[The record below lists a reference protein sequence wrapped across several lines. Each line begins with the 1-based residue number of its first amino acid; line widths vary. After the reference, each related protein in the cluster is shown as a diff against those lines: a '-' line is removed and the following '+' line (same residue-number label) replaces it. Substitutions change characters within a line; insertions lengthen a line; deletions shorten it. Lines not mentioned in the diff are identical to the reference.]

1 MGNALLQKAISEFE
15 KLPADDQNA
24 VAARWLEE
32 LKDEQIWAEK
42 FAATSDEQ
50 WDKLAD
56 LVRKDIA
63 KGDTTSL
70 DSFLDEM
77 NTG

>member
-1 MGNALLQKAISEFE
+1 MSNALLQKAISEFE
-15 KLPADDQNA
+15 KLSVDDQNA

-42 FAATSDEQ
+42 FAATTDEQ

-63 KGDTTSL
+63 KGDVTGL

-77 NTG
+77 PTE

>member
-1 MGNALLQKAISEFE
+1 MSNTLLQKALSEFE
-15 KLPADDQNA
+15 KLSADDQNA

-32 LKDEQIWAEK
+32 LKDEQIWHRK
-42 FAATSDEQ
+42 FAATTDEQ

-63 KGDTTSL
+63 KGDTASL
-70 DSFLDEM
+70 DSFLDEL
-77 NTG
+77 NPE

>member
-1 MGNALLQKAISEFE
+1 MSHSLIQKALSEFE
-15 KLPADDQNA
+15 KLSADDQDA

-32 LKDEQIWAEK
+32 LRDEQIWAEK
-42 FAATSDEQ
+42 FADTTDEQ

-63 KGDTTSL
+63 RGDTTDL
-70 DSFLDEM
+70 DSFLDEISSE
-77 NTG
+77 